1 MAKPMRFVPEWFDS
15 VAVRGMA
22 VADRI
27 VTTPVRG
34 ENGTDAYV
42 FHEYD

>member
-1 MAKPMRFVPEWFDS
+1 MTGFVPEWFS
-15 VAVRGMA
+15 GTPVHGMA
-22 VADRI
+22 VADLI

-34 ENGTDAYV
+34 ENETDARD